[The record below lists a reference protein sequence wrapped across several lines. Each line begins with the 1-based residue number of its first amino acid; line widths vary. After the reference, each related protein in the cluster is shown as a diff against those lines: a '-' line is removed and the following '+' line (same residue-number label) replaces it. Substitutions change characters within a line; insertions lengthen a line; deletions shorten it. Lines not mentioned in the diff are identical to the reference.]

1 MQLFFCIV
9 SVGYRYTVGGGW
21 RQREREKEEERER
34 ALTGVE
40 GLEDAQAH
48 RGVPEPMYLRHEM
61 VIDI

>member
-1 MQLFFCIV
+1 VRNKKRNPDQKKIIV
-9 SVGYRYTVGGGW
+9 G
-21 RQREREKEEERER
+21 EREKEEERER